1 MMKGAYSSRTLNIS
15 GTASTTLSPTAS
27 ASGAS
32 WSVSFPNNVA
42 AKPIR
47 IRASGTVYAT
57 ITLQAMAGAPLT
69 ISVNPNT
76 PESVLNIPPASYPNL
91 VTSISGTYSPAG
103 SGSIGLMVDYS

>member
-1 MMKGAYSSRTLNIS
+1 MRGTFSQKIRNVT
-15 GTASTTLSPTAS
+15 GTATLTLSPTAS
-27 ASGAS
+27 ASGTA
-32 WSVSFPNNVA
+32 WTVSFPNNVA
-42 AKPIR
+42 ARPVR

-76 PESVLNIPPASYPNL
+76 GESILNIPPGAYPAL
-91 VTSISGTYSPAG
+91 VTGISGTYSPAG